1 MPTKY
6 DLKEVFQSAF
16 DLKPEDS
23 IVIPCRDFRETER
36 IRNALYREVSKLRKI
51 SSDLADEIRI
61 KRVINGS
68 NYAIILSR
76 VPGRVNTAF
85 LITGDGKIQEV
96 SKDKDR
102 ELDRIEKLMREDGY
116 SEEEIKDYKASEAN
130 SIPQMEKEEQDEA
143 KP

>member
-6 DLKEVFQSAF
+6 DLKDLFQSAF

-36 IRNALYREVSKLRKI
+36 IRNALYREVSKLRKV

-61 KRVINGS
+61 KR
-68 NYAIILSR
+68 IIKGNNHALALSR

-85 LITGDGKIQEV
+85 MITGDGKIQEI
-96 SKDKDR
+96 SKGKDR

-116 SEEEIKDYKASEAN
+116 TKEEIEAYKANEAN
-130 SIPQMEKEEQDEA
+130 SIPQMEKEEEE
-143 KP
+143 